1 MSALGFK
8 ERNPQFEAR
17 VRASFATQT
26 IMGLLGASLERVEL
40 GRVTVVLPARA
51 DLCQQ
56 DGYFHAGASA
66 TIADS
71 AAGYAALSLFDAQT
85 EVLSTEFKINLLA
98 PAIGDRLRAVATVLK
113 PGRTLTVVE
122 ADVFADAGE
131 RAVRCARFLG
141 TMIAVRGGGGSPH

>member
-8 ERNPQFEAR
+8 ERNPDFEAR
-17 VRASFATQT
+17 VRGSFAKQT
-26 IMGLLGASLERVEL
+26 IMGLLGASLHRVEL
-40 GRVTVVLPARA
+40 GRVSVVLPARA

-56 DGYFHAGASA
+56 DGFFHAGVST

-71 AAGYAALSLFDAQT
+71 AAGYAALSLFDPQT
-85 EVLSTEFKINLLA
+85 EVLSTEFKVNLLA

-122 ADVFADAGE
+122 ADVFADSGDKT
-131 RAVRCARFLG
+131 VHCVRFLG
-141 TMIAVRGGGGSPH
+141 TMIALRS